1 LFIKLQIIKAKYNNI
16 KEISE
21 SGLAKVYPAAW
32 IDGIIKYYKNSDK
45 SWQKIYIQYA

>member
-16 KEISE
+16 KEIGE

-32 IDGIIKYYKNSDK
+32 IGGIINIIKITIKVGKN
-45 SWQKIYIQYA
+45 